1 MFISL
6 FLCRFKV
13 CECQTRSCKTGAGV
27 SEHSPLIQT
36 AVNVL
41 LMLWTYC
48 CVIWKMYITHP
59 PCFVRIIHTIVI
71 AVHLLMLMLCL
82 KFVPQK
88 NCALLAMLWI
98 SMSTG
103 VQSGQIVQISALSD
117 DDAGTAVHPQR
128 NTSLQTALL
137 SVQAAAAVG
146 ILGCS
151 RCKQDWTVYIVC
163 TTYKGQHPTTRIRY
177 SVLVMFLTD
186 IGYPVA
192 YILKAGLSGNSK
204 TIKFALLVELFAI
217 FA

>member
-103 VQSGQIVQISALSD
+103 VQSEQIVQISALSD
-117 DDAGTAVHPQR
+117 DDAGTAVHLGICASA
-128 NTSLQTALL
+128 NKHFTADGFAL
-137 SVQAAAAVG
+137 S
-146 ILGCS
+146 S
-151 RCKQDWTVYIVC
+151 VC
-163 TTYKGQHPTTRIRY
+163 CYCCCCCC
-177 SVLVMFLTD
+177 
-186 IGYPVA
+186 
-192 YILKAGLSGNSK
+192 GNSR
-204 TIKFALLVELFAI
+204 LLTLQARLNSVHSMYYI
-217 FA
+217 QRPTSNY